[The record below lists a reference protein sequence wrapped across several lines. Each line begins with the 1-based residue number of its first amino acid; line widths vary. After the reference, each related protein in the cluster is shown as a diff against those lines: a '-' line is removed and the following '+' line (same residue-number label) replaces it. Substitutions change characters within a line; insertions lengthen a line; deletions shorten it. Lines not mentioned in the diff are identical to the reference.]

1 MQHWMNDLLHGGFL
15 EISGRGEGKMKAGD
29 RMERMKISSEMQIR
43 RGDCLSSIV
52 RVSCLQGTANYNLSS
67 YSVGQ

>member
-1 MQHWMNDLLHGGFL
+1 
-15 EISGRGEGKMKAGD
+15 MKARD
-29 RMERMKISSEMQIR
+29 RTERMKISSEMQIR

-67 YSVGQ
+67 NSVGQ